1 MTEVVHVENI
11 AIKKDQ
17 NGTVLHFSLC
27 NRGNKTYYLENRFLP
42 DPKSDVLFGITLIQ
56 DDKKAVYKGA
66 YRKGAPSEF
75 PKDYRSIEPGA
86 CLEVDVDL
94 DRFFVWN
101 KQKRAS
107 MSYRGFNDNPLT
119 KDLDEIAFEYRYE
132 P

>member
-1 MTEVVHVENI
+1 MVHVENVE
-11 AIKKDQ
+11 IKKDQ
-17 NGTVLHFSLC
+17 NGTTLHFSLC
-27 NRGNKTYYLENRFLP
+27 NRGNKTYYLEKRFLS
-42 DPKSDVLFGITLIQ
+42 DSKSDTFFGMTIMQ
-56 DDKKAVYKGA
+56 DNQKAAYKGA

-75 PKDYRSIEPGA
+75 PKDYRSIEPGE

-107 MSYRGFNDNPLT
+107 MSYRVFNDNPLT

-132 P
+132 R